1 MPLIQVVRGD
11 CEGRARA
18 AARRPCAGCGV
29 IAQDFAFRGNNAANK
44 LQNFHDH
51 ELIMGRAAVPPRQSG
66 RNGRARLLRRRGSL
80 SVKGTGRKRR
90 EIGSP

>member
-11 CEGRARA
+11 GEGCARA

-29 IAQDFAFRGNNAANK
+29 IARDFAFRENNAANK

-51 ELIMGRAAVPPRQSG
+51 GLIMGRAAVPPRQSG
-66 RNGRARLLRRRGSL
+66 RNGRARGWCEGGSL
-80 SVKGTGRKRR
+80 LVKGTGRKRR